1 MRSFRAQRGI
11 WSWLAAALLC
21 TTLAQAIQAQS
32 ARPSPSWLRDGVI
45 YELNTR
51 DFSSAG
57 TFNAVTD
64 RLDTLNALGVNIVW
78 LMPIHPIGQLNKK
91 GTIGSP
97 YAVRDYYEINPAYG
111 TADDLHRLV
120 SEAHRRNM
128 KVIIDIVANHT
139 AWDAKMMATPA

>member
-1 MRSFRAQRGI
+1 RHDERHVDRRPRRGDACRSRGVWRRAVEDHSLQLRSTMPSSRAQRGI
-11 WSWLAAALLC
+11 CSWLAAALLW
-21 TTLAQAIQAQS
+21 TTFAQPIQAQS

-64 RLDTLNALGVNIVW
+64 RLDTLNALGVNILW

-91 GTIGSP
+91 GTIG
-97 YAVRDYYEINPAYG
+97 
-111 TADDLHRLV
+111 
-120 SEAHRRNM
+120 
-128 KVIIDIVANHT
+128 
-139 AWDAKMMATPA
+139 